1 MSTINDK
8 TFAACQNLRKALAA
22 TKLCDVTFQ
31 HSTEHMVELVQEK
44 MQMKIIPSQIML
56 LFLHLMQSCLNKA
69 F

>member
-56 LFLHLMQSCLNKA
+56 LLLHSMQSC
-69 F
+69 

>member
-1 MSTINDK
+1 MIK
-8 TFAACQNLRKALAA
+8 RLPHVRIYVKQ

-56 LFLHLMQSCLNKA
+56 LFLHSMQSCLNKA

>member
-22 TKLCDVTFQ
+22 TKHCDVTFQ
-31 HSTEHMVELVQEK
+31 HIREHMVELVQEK

-56 LFLHLMQSCLNKA
+56 LFLHSMQSC
-69 F
+69 

>member
-56 LFLHLMQSCLNKA
+56 LFLHLMQSC
-69 F
+69 

>member
-22 TKLCDVTFQ
+22 TKHCDVTFQ

-44 MQMKIIPSQIML
+44 MQMKIIQSQIML
-56 LFLHLMQSCLNKA
+56 LFLHSMQSC
-69 F
+69 